1 MKKERKKEIKT
12 GDTYRSLKTNGPF
25 HTKGKFYMV
34 LEAIPDDYG
43 EIRMTCNVLE
53 YEYRITPSLLKDDY
67 VKVMN
72 TTFLIRELFNSIA
85 VYEN

>member
-1 MKKERKKEIKT
+1 MKKEIKT
-12 GDTYRSLKTNGPF
+12 GDSYRSLKTIRPF
-25 HTKGKFYMV
+25 HTKGKSYIV

-43 EIRMTCNVLE
+43 EIRMTCDVLE
-53 YEYRITPSLLKDDY
+53 YEYRISPSLLKDDF

-72 TTFLIRELFNSIA
+72 TKFFLIRELFNSIA